1 MKKINYLIIFTS
13 LLVCLNGC
21 DKDDIEIAENKNVE
35 QFIQSLKSGEY
46 EQRKLPDFTHKDIPA
61 LLKYR
66 NDRQVITNFPENP
79 ISSYAMMECKLGM
92 FVLWTIES
100 IRAVSI
106 DSPNL
111 VMNFPSQNPILR
123 LRHSEDYKLVR
134 DDLSHDI
141 AAKAY
146 FDWWKNNKKKKFNR
160 FNNID
165 PLKNTD
171 YMWK

>member
-1 MKKINYLIIFTS
+1 MKRFKYLIVLTS
-13 LLVCLNGC
+13 LLICLTGC
-21 DKDDIEIAENKNVE
+21 DKNESEMIEDEEVE
-35 QFIQSLKSGEY
+35 HFITLIRTGTYKSLN
-46 EQRKLPDFTHKDIPA
+46 LPGFTHRHIPA

-66 NDRQVITNFPENP
+66 NDKQVITKFPDNP
-79 ISSYAMMECKLGM
+79 ISSYAMLECRLGM

-111 VMNFPSQNPILR
+111 VMNFPSQNPILI
-123 LRHSEDYKLVR
+123 HSEDLQMVV
-134 DDLSHDI
+134 DELSHDI

-146 FDWWKNNKKKKFNR
+146 VDWWENNKGEEFER
-160 FNNID
+160 FNQID

-171 YMWK
+171 YLWK